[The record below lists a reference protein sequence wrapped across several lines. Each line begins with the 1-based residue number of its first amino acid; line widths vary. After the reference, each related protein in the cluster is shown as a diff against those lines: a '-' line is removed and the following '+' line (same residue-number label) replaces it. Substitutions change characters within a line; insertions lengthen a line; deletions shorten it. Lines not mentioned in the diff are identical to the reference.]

1 MKITYTKCGD
11 YLLPNL
17 ILKPRKQES
26 LNKYG
31 LMDKL
36 YNHLFQ
42 SVLMQKKKLII

>member
-17 ILKPRKQES
+17 TLKQRKYEN

-31 LMDKL
+31 LIRLDYLKKINLL
-36 YNHLFQ
+36 YINNY
-42 SVLMQKKKLII
+42 